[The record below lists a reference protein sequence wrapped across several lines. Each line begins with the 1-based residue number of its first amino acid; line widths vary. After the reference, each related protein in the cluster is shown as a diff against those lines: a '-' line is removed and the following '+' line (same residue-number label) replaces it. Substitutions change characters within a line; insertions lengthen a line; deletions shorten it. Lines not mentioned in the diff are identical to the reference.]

1 MSSKR
6 AIIHQKV
13 RAALPQGQTS
23 LIRKLYIAVN
33 TNNHSKMNF
42 LYPDP
47 DPVSASGSGSKKK
60 SAETAQKLLLE
71 ENLKIMTKNR
81 QK

>member
-1 MSSKR
+1 
-6 AIIHQKV
+6 
-13 RAALPQGQTS
+13 
-23 LIRKLYIAVN
+23 
-33 TNNHSKMNF
+33 MNF

-60 SAETAQKLLLE
+60 VQKRPKNYLLE

-81 QK
+81 HKMKKATFSYKNSS